1 MGEETEYICQDP
13 GGVDELSE
21 ELAISRTDLLYTR
34 YFKVHLKVFI
44 VFQSQL
50 SNS

>member
-21 ELAISRTDLLYTR
+21 ELAVSGTDLLYSG
-34 YFKVHLKVFI
+34 YFKVHLKIFI
-44 VFQSQL
+44 VCQFQL